1 MKKYLSIALRVLFAL
16 LGLAYIAYTLTWSDS
31 LHLDPGFEVVA
42 AKVEDGKTIAP
53 AVVIDKPAG
62 VTVPILEGQFSG
74 PDRTSE
80 VTVAPI
86 KERPD
91 LRIKIPVSQ
100 ISQDD
105 KGSVLYKPGIITS
118 FKTANLG
125 LLLLGLIIIA
135 PLYPIQT
142 FRWYLL
148 LRCQNIE
155 TTFQKAFRLTMVG
168 CFFNYCIPGT
178 TGGDVVKAYYVAKN
192 SDRRAVSVM
201 TVIFDRI
208 TGLLGLIVVGGLA
221 GLLVLDNPTA
231 RNVTVSIWSGVA
243 VVVVLSAV
251 YFSRRI
257 RSALY
262 IDTLLE
268 KTIYRL
274 PGGSILSKVDEAA
287 TAYSSNKLTVLWAV
301 LLSIPCHIMLATGT
315 ALAAYALG
323 SKSEFLVILTVMPV
337 VFLAGSIP
345 ISPQGVGIMEA
356 LAIALLLKAGVMSTN
371 QIVGMLL
378 MIRLYQ
384 VVYSLL
390 GGVFLL
396 KGDIHM
402 HPERDPEPAPTIPQ

>member
-1 MKKYLSIALRVLFAL
+1 MKKYLSIALRVLFAA

-31 LHLDPGFEVVA
+31 VHLDKGYEAAPG
-42 AKVEDGKTIAP
+42 I
-53 AVVIDKPAG
+53 VITKEAG
-62 VTVPILEGQFSG
+62 VTVPILEGKYTG
-74 PDRTSE
+74 PDQTP
-80 VTVAPI
+80 TITIAPI
-86 KERPD
+86 KEKPEFRVQ
-91 LRIKIPVSQ
+91 IPHDQ

-105 KGSVLYKPGIITS
+105 KGQVLYKPGIITS
-118 FKTANLG
+118 FKSANLVLLLIG
-125 LLLLGLIIIA
+125 LLIVA
-135 PLYPIQT
+135 PIYPLQT
-142 FRWYLL
+142 FRWFLL
-148 LRCQNIE
+148 LRCQNID

-231 RNVTVSIWSGVA
+231 RAVTLSIWSGVG
-243 VVVVLSAV
+243 VVIILSAI

-262 IDTLLE
+262 IDKLLE

-301 LLSIPCHIMLATGT
+301 LLSIPCHILLATAT

-323 SKSEFLVILTVMPV
+323 SQSEFLLILTVMPV

-356 LAIALLLKAGVMSTN
+356 LAIALLFKAGVMSTN

-378 MIRLYQ
+378 MIRFYQ

-402 HPERDPEPAPTIPQ
+402 HPEKEIEEAEKLQGKTAETPA

>member
-1 MKKYLSIALRVLFAL
+1 MKKYLSIALRVLFAA
-16 LGLAYIAYTLTWSDS
+16 LGLGYIAYTLTWSDS
-31 LHLDPGFEVVA
+31 VHLDKGYEVAPGIIIQKE
-42 AKVEDGKTIAP
+42 G
-53 AVVIDKPAG
+53 G
-62 VTVPILEGQFSG
+62 VTVPILEGKFTG
-74 PDRTSE
+74 PDQTP
-80 VTVAPI
+80 TITIAPL
-86 KERPD
+86 KDKPEFRVP
-91 LRIKIPVSQ
+91 IPHDQ

-105 KGSVLYKPGIITS
+105 KGAVLYKPGIITS

-142 FRWYLL
+142 FRWYIL

-155 TTFQKAFRLTMVG
+155 TTLQKAFRLTMVG

-231 RNVTVSIWSGVA
+231 RAVTLSIWTGVA
-243 VVVVLSAV
+243 IVVVLSAV

-262 IDTLLE
+262 IDKLLE

-287 TAYSSNKLTVLWAV
+287 TAYSNNKLTVLYAV
-301 LLSIPCHIMLATGT
+301 LLSIPCHLMLATGT

-323 SKSEFLVILTVMPV
+323 STSEFLVILTVMPV

-356 LAIALLLKAGVMSTN
+356 LAIALLFKAGVMSTN

-378 MIRLYQ
+378 MIRFYQ

-390 GGVFLL
+390 GGVFML

-402 HPERDPEPAPTIPQ
+402 HPEKEAEQPQSPQPAA

>member
-1 MKKYLSIALRVLFAL
+1 MKKYLSIALRVLFAA
-16 LGLAYIAYTLTWSDS
+16 LGLAYIAYSLTWSDS
-31 LHLDPGFEVVA
+31 VHLDKGYEVAPG
-42 AKVEDGKTIAP
+42 
-53 AVVIDKPAG
+53 VVIQKEGG
-62 VTVPILEGQFSG
+62 VTVPILEGRYSG
-74 PDRTSE
+74 PDQTP
-80 VTVAPI
+80 TITIAPV
-86 KERPD
+86 KEKPE
-91 LRIKIPVSQ
+91 LRVQIPRDQV
-100 ISQDD
+100 SQDD
-105 KGSVLYKPGIITS
+105 KGAILYKPGIITS
-118 FKTANLG
+118 FKSANLFY
-125 LLLLGLIIIA
+125 LLLGLLIIA
-135 PLYPIQT
+135 PLYPLQT

-148 LRCQNIE
+148 LKCQNID
-155 TTFQKAFRLTMVG
+155 TTFYKAFRLTMVG

-178 TGGDVVKAYYVAKN
+178 TGGDVVKAWYVAKN

-221 GLLVLDNPTA
+221 GLLVRTDPTA
-231 RNVTVSIWSGVA
+231 WKVTVTIWSGVG
-243 VVVVLSAV
+243 VVVLLSAI

-262 IDTLLE
+262 IDTILE

-274 PGGSILSKVDEAA
+274 PGGSVLSKVDDAA
-287 TAYSSNKLTVLWAV
+287 TAYSTNKLTVLYAV
-301 LLSIPCHIMLATGT
+301 LLSIPCHLLLASAT

-323 SKSEFLVILTVMPV
+323 SQSAFLLILTVMPV

-356 LAIALLLKAGVMSTN
+356 LAIALLLDPGVMSTN

-378 MIRLYQ
+378 MIRFYQ

-402 HPERDPEPAPTIPQ
+402 HPEKEAETASTQPAAPQ